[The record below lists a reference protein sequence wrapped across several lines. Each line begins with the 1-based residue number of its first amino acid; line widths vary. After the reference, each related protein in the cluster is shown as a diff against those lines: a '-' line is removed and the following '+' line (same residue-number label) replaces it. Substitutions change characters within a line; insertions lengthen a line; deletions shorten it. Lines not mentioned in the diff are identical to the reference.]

1 MMGTTSTEEDRVVVG
16 VVEEEVDGVTMI
28 MTTEAKISILRLE
41 AIAPVVEEA
50 VEEEEAEGTMVIG
63 NRITGVVVED
73 IMVTMTVGTINLAA
87 AVVGVVQMKGTTTS
101 MPEIDT
107 IIEMRV
113 GLKLVERTQNGCS
126 FAL

>member
-28 MTTEAKISILRLE
+28 MTTEAKIPILRLE

-50 VEEEEAEGTMVIG
+50 AAVVAEGTTVIG

-107 IIEMRV
+107 TIEMRV